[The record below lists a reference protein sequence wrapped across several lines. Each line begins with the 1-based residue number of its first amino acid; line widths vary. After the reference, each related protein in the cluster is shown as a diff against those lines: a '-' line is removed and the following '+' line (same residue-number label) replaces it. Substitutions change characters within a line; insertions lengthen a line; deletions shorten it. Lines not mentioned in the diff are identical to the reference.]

1 MTPIPSPRPLRVRSF
16 APVVN
21 AASRVLILGSMP
33 GAASLRAR
41 EYYAHPRNLF
51 WPLMETLAGV
61 PRAAPYPERLAQL
74 LARGIGLWDVLESCT
89 RASSLDSDIVEA
101 SIVANDFARLF
112 AAFPSIEIV
121 CFNGGKAAAAFRK
134 HVLPSL
140 AGVNGVAFHDLP
152 STSPANASIA
162 YEKKLAAWRARV
174 RAASGERAT
183 AQRRSRRA

>member
-1 MTPIPSPRPLRVRSF
+1 VTPISSPRPLRVRSF

-21 AASRVLILGSMP
+21 ATSRVLVLGSMP

-61 PRAAPYPERLAQL
+61 ERAAPYSERLAQL
-74 LARGIGLWDVLESCT
+74 LARGIGLWDVLESCK
-89 RASSLDSDIVEA
+89 RASSLDSDIVES

-112 AAFPSIEIV
+112 ATFPSIAVV
-121 CFNGGKAAAAFRK
+121 CFNGAKAAAAFRR

-140 AGVNGVAFHDLP
+140 GGVKGVAFHDLP
-152 STSPANASIA
+152 STSPANASIP
-162 YEKKLAAWRARV
+162 YGQKLAAWRALV
-174 RAASGERAT
+174 ARA
-183 AQRRSRRA
+183 